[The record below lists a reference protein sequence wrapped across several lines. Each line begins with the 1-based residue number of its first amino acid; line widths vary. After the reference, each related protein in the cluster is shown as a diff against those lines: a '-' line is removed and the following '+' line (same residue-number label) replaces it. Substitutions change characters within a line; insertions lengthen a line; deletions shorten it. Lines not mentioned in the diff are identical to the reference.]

1 MDFSAGHSIQKLDFT
16 ANRIP
21 TTWWCYRKA
30 NNVIATLW
38 ATFGSEVF
46 RNTAL
51 EVENGKFNC
60 IWEYYGKINC
70 WEYLYYLLTLF
81 PLLLLPDVLAFRFS
95 VQ

>member
-1 MDFSAGHSIQKLDFT
+1 MDLSAGHSIQKLDFT

-51 EVENGKFNC
+51 EVENG
-60 IWEYYGKINC
+60 
-70 WEYLYYLLTLF
+70 
-81 PLLLLPDVLAFRFS
+81 
-95 VQ
+95 